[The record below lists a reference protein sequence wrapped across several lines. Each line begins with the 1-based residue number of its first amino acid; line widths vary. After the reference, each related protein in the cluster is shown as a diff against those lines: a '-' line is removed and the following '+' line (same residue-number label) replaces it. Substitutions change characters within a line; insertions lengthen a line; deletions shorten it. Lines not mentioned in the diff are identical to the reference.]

1 MFNPLN
7 EQLIKDLLNDNK
19 SYMAIVQWYSEKIK
33 AQITKVIK
41 NAYCSTYE
49 NWAKALSDYADL
61 LRMISL
67 KREFENDIENNLK
80 EIRRLRNA
88 K

>member
-1 MFNPLN
+1 MVNPSK

-19 SYMAIVQWYSEKIK
+19 SYMAIIQWYSEKIK

-41 NAYCSTYE
+41 NAYCSSYE

-88 K
+88 